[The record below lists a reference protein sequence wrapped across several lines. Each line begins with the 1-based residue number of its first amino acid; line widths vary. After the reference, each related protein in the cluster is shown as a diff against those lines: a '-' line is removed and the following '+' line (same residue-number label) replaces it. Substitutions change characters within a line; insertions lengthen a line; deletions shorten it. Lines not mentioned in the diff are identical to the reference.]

1 MFDSKVF
8 LEKMY
13 RIEKKTCD
21 ILGLF
26 SAPSESAPGALSPP
40 CPPRY
45 VPGVTLRDKVRSC
58 EICRALNVEPLVRI
72 KISQLR
78 LFGHVSRTPYKRLAR
93 QALLAKPTAK
103 RPRGRPRPRWS
114 DCISD
119 IAWSHLG
126 VESLELSEI
135 AVDRDIFQ
143 VLLGM
148 LPPATLPRG

>member
-1 MFDSKVF
+1 
-8 LEKMY
+8 MY
-13 RIEKKTCD
+13 RIAEKSCN
-21 ILGLF
+21 IFGIFRRPLVNRR
-26 SAPSESAPGALSPP
+26 PGHCSPP

-72 KISQLR
+72 EISQLR
-78 LFGHVSRTPYKRLAR
+78 QFGHASRMPHERLVR
-93 QALLAKPTAK
+93 QVLLGKPTAK
-103 RPRGRPRPRWS
+103 RPRSCPRPRWS

-126 VESLELSEI
+126 VEPVELSEI

-143 VLLGM
+143 VLLGL
-148 LPPATLPRG
+148 LPPRPSLEEKRA